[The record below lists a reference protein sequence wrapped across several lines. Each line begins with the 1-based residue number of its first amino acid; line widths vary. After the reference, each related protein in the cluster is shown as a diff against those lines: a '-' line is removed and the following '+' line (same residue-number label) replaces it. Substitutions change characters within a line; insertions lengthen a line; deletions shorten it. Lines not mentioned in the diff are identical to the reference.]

1 MPRGLFVSGTDTNVG
16 KTYVAACLARE
27 LRAAG
32 VAVGVYKPAA
42 SGCEV
47 TGGEVVS
54 GDAVALWEAAGRPGP
69 LDDVCP
75 QRFLAP
81 LAPHLAARAEGREID
96 RRLLREGLNR
106 WLDRS
111 ECVIV
116 EGAGGLLSPMGDED
130 FVADLAVEFQFPML
144 IVADNKLGAINQTL
158 QTIFVARHYR
168 GGVPVAGVVLN
179 EAAANSGERAAD
191 PSRASNAAEIARH
204 ADLPILATLD
214 YGGERLRRWP
224 DGGDRPIRWREWLD
238 AIPFNPPSRS
248 G

>member
-1 MPRGLFVSGTDTNVG
+1 MRRGLFVSGTDTNVG

-27 LRAAG
+27 LRAGG

-42 SGCEV
+42 SGCEAH
-47 TGGEVVS
+47 GGAIVS
-54 GDAVALWEAAGRPGP
+54 SDAVALWEAAGRPGA

-75 QRFLAP
+75 QRFRAP

-96 RRLLREGLNR
+96 RQLLRDGLNR

-111 ECVIV
+111 EWVIV
-116 EGAGGLLSPMGDED
+116 EGAGGLLSPLGDDD
-130 FVADLAVEFQFPML
+130 FVADLAVDFQFPML

-191 PSRASNAAEIARH
+191 QSRASNAAEIARH
-204 ADLPILATLD
+204 ADLPLLATLEF
-214 YGGERLRRWP
+214 GGQRFRRWP
-224 DGGDRPIRWREWLD
+224 NDDDRPIRWREWLD
-238 AIPFNPPSRS
+238 AISVNPPLRS
-248 G
+248 A